1 MDAIIIK
8 NFIHHP
14 TLFFFHSKGAT
25 MNTPLSED
33 IIRTARAC
41 GIERVILFGS
51 RARGDNRARSDIEK
65 RIGKSVVSPLNAKD
79 KLLLEVQETKQ
90 IENKD

>member
-1 MDAIIIK
+1 
-8 NFIHHP
+8 
-14 TLFFFHSKGAT
+14 

-51 RARGDNRARSDIEK
+51 RARGDNRARSDIDLAV
-65 RIGKSVVSPLNAKD
+65 IGGDIDRFRTCLDEQARTLLKFDVVDLSRDLPSDFRESIRKD
-79 KLLLEVQETKQ
+79 GVILYDET
-90 IENKD
+90 